1 MTSNMIKFDL
11 PKNQSSIIKVVGVG
25 GGGSNAVNYMY
36 RMGIEGV
43 DFLVCN
49 TDAQALEVSPVP
61 NKIQLGVSLTDGRG
75 AGSIPAVGKNAAI
88 EDIDNIKSILE
99 KNTKM
104 VFITAGMG
112 GGTGT
117 GAAPVIAAVARELG
131 ILTVGIVTVPF
142 AFEGR
147 KRRQQAE
154 EGLKELREQVDT
166 LLVIC
171 NDKIR
176 ELHGNLA
183 FTEAFAK
190 ADNVLTT
197 AAKGIAEVI
206 TLTGHVNVD
215 FADVRTVM
223 TNSGV
228 AIMGSGMSEGESRAT
243 KAVQLALSSPLLND
257 NNIRGARNILL
268 NITFGNEEL
277 LMDEIMEITE
287 YVQDEAGS
295 TADIIWGLGHD
306 KNLGNKINV
315 TLIATGFES
324 ENSLVFDIFDRKEEK
339 KVHPLEPKA
348 SFQENRRTTNVEV
361 DDMKLVQKAQVPDTS
376 VTTIMPPKNTTGNS
390 SLTMEFEIGQKVEV
404 ENKLETFDNDF
415 NPDDIQIKNSS
426 ARTVQAQPSYYADV
440 QQDELVNKRQ
450 DRLNRLRELSLKVK
464 SPEGVEDLENVPAF
478 VRRNVV
484 ISQPIPSSE
493 SQVSRYTLNETEDRK
508 VHIKPNNS
516 FLHDTVD

>member
-11 PKNQSSIIKVVGVG
+11 PKNQSSIIKVLGVG

-43 DFLVCN
+43 DFVVCN
-49 TDAQALEVSPVP
+49 TDAQALDISPVP
-61 NKIQLGVSLTDGRG
+61 NKVQLGTSLTEGRG

-88 EDIDNIKSILE
+88 EDLDNIKSILE
-99 KNTKM
+99 RNTKM
-104 VFITAGMG
+104 LFITAGMG

-117 GAAPVIAAVARELG
+117 GAAPVIAAVAKELG

-142 AFEGR
+142 TFEGR

-154 EGLKELREQVDT
+154 EGLKELRQNVDT

-176 ELHGNLA
+176 ELYGNLTA
-183 FTEAFAK
+183 SDAFAK

-206 TLTGHVNVD
+206 TLTGDVNVD
-215 FADVRTVM
+215 FADVKTVM
-223 TNSGV
+223 SNSGV
-228 AIMGSGMSEGESRAT
+228 AIMGSGMAEGENRAA

-268 NITFGNEEL
+268 NITYGNEEL

-295 TADIIWGLGHD
+295 TADIIWGLGND
-306 KNLGNKINV
+306 KTLGTKVNV

-324 ENSLVFDIFDRKEEK
+324 ENSLVFDIFDKKEEK
-339 KVHPLEPKA
+339 KVHPLEPKSNLA
-348 SFQENRRTTNVEV
+348 ENQRKVTTEI
-361 DDMKLVQKAQVPDTS
+361 DDIKLVQKKTTNEVSPQVSNPLNPS
-376 VTTIMPPKNTTGNS
+376 VAPSSGND
-390 SLTMEFEIGQKVEV
+390 LTMEFVIGQKVAV
-404 ENKLETFDNDF
+404 DNKVKMAIDNNGSPENN
-415 NPDDIQIKNSS
+415 QVKNY
-426 ARTVQAQPSYYADV
+426 VVGKPSYYSDV
-440 QQDELVNKRQ
+440 DEDELVSKRQ

-464 SPEGVEDLENVPAF
+464 TPEGVEDLENVPAF
-478 VRRNVV
+478 VRKNVV
-484 ISQPIPSSE
+484 ISQPLPSNE
-493 SQVSRYTLNETEDRK
+493 SQVSRYTLNETDDRK
-508 VHIKPNNS
+508 VQIKQNNS
-516 FLHDTVD
+516 FLHDNVD

>member
-1 MTSNMIKFDL
+1 MIKFDL

-43 DFLVCN
+43 DFMVCN
-49 TDAQALEVSPVP
+49 TDAQALDISPVP
-61 NKIQLGVSLTDGRG
+61 NKIQLGTSLTEGRG

-88 EDIDNIKSILE
+88 EDVDSIRAILE

-117 GAAPVIAAVARELG
+117 GAAPVIAAVAKELG
-131 ILTVGIVTVPF
+131 ILTVGIVTIPF

-154 EGLKELREQVDT
+154 EGLKELRAQVDT

-176 ELHGNLA
+176 ELYGNLA

-215 FADVRTVM
+215 FEDVKTVM

-228 AIMGSGMSEGESRAT
+228 ALMGSGMSEGENRAT

-306 KNLGNKINV
+306 KSLGTKINV

-348 SFQENRRTTNVEV
+348 SLHENRSVMNAEV
-361 DDMKLVQKAQVPDTS
+361 DDIKLVKKVPVPDS
-376 VTTIMPPKNTTGNS
+376 AVAAVNPPVNTGNGNS
-390 SLTMEFEIGQKVEV
+390 MTMEFEIGQTVAV
-404 ENKLETFDNDF
+404 ENNMGNANNDF
-415 NPDDIQIKNSS
+415 NTDDIQIKRGPSN
-426 ARTVQAQPSYYADV
+426 AIAKPSYYADV
-440 QQDELVNKRQ
+440 QEDELVNKRQ
-450 DRLNRLRELSLKVK
+450 DRLNRLREISIKVK

-508 VHIKPNNS
+508 VQIKPNNS